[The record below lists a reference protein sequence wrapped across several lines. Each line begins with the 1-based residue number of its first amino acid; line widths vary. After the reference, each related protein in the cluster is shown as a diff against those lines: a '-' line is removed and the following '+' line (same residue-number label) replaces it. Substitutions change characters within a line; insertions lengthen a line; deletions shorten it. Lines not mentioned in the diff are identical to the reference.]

1 MPFFCL
7 ESIPSALNL
16 DQTSLMRHAQGIS
29 DSSMDYSIHYPGK
42 HHYAAL
48 LHSRWVLIR
57 VELLSIRTVSHCVIA
72 LLARKSFWSFVRV
85 KRYVGS
91 RDDFG
96 IFAATFAL
104 YTSISVFYFS
114 VSAAICPAEPYV
126 IALPLLKSG

>member
-1 MPFFCL
+1 
-7 ESIPSALNL
+7 
-16 DQTSLMRHAQGIS
+16 MRHAQGIS

-48 LHSRWVLIR
+48 LHSRWVLIC

-72 LLARKSFWSFVRV
+72 LLARKSFWWFVHV

-114 VSAAICPAEPYV
+114 VSAAIRPAEPYV
-126 IALPLLKSG
+126 IALPL